1 MEAKP
6 HPPLLQG
13 PRASTPRSK
22 KMHEARAQALRYFPM
37 IYLEDDGT
45 GAAPTPAEL
54 EQLQAILLKLQDAL
68 SQLLTVSET
77 RLHGAFWL

>member
-1 MEAKP
+1 
-6 HPPLLQG
+6 
-13 PRASTPRSK
+13 
-22 KMHEARAQALRYFPM
+22 M

-54 EQLQAILLKLQDAL
+54 EQLQAILLKLQDGL

-77 RLHGAFWL
+77 RLHGALWL